1 MEQDRRNNNTN
12 DTNEKTY
19 KYHSQGCIYN
29 NRQITVL
36 KQYED
41 KNTIPHWLMP
51 TTKSTVKLNEEDQEK
66 HNTILTAAG
75 RQLRNVLMAHHKREL
90 DKHTIKRN
98 ELKRKIKGRRLSEI
112 DEDIGKANEEK
123 RRRKSNN
130 NFSKNL

>member
-1 MEQDRRNNNTN
+1 MANATTTPTHFENEDGSLSPNIISDKISQIMEQDRRNNNTN

-51 TTKSTVKLNEEDQEK
+51 TTKVQ
-66 HNTILTAAG
+66 
-75 RQLRNVLMAHHKREL
+75 
-90 DKHTIKRN
+90 
-98 ELKRKIKGRRLSEI
+98 
-112 DEDIGKANEEK
+112 
-123 RRRKSNN
+123 
-130 NFSKNL
+130 

>member
-36 KQYED
+36 KQHED
-41 KNTIPHWLMP
+41 KNTIPLWLMP

-75 RQLRNVLMAHHKREL
+75 RQLRNVLMTHHKREL
-90 DKHTIKRN
+90 DQHTIKRN
-98 ELKRKIKGRRLSEI
+98 ELKRKIRGRRLSEI
-112 DEDIGKANEEK
+112 DEDIGKANEAK
-123 RRRKSNN
+123 ATIIFQKTC
-130 NFSKNL
+130 K